1 MVGQIETETSTL
13 IYVKTIDATTKNI
26 LVMKVN
32 YCNSSN
38 FWWF

>member
-1 MVGQIETETSTL
+1 MVGQFETEISTL
-13 IYVKTIDATTKNI
+13 IWVKTIDATTKNI

-32 YCNSSN
+32 CNSSN